1 MQNIIGNI
9 KNIKLLNRI
18 VATKKIA
25 NAYLF
30 FGPESVGKFT
40 AALAFAK
47 KITGNSA
54 KIDSDLVIIKPDMEE
69 KTVGIGNKVVKKKD
83 IKIEIIKDLQRELSL
98 SANNNKYKVAIID
111 EAERLNKSAQNALL
125 KTLEEPN
132 DKVVLILVA
141 QNEKKILPT
150 IISRCQKIHFELIG
164 DCEIEKIIP
173 SGNTNKKD
181 ILFWSIGRLGI
192 AKNLMDNPIELE
204 NRKETLVE
212 LKSLFSKDVNEKFA
226 LAEVWSKDVD
236 ELQKKMDW
244 WLIILRQIMLG
255 KKIGVQISP
264 AKALLL
270 IENIA
275 EQKRILQDTNANTR
289 LSMENLLLKF

>member
-47 KITGNSA
+47 KITVNSA

-83 IKIEIIKDLQRELSL
+83 IKIEIIKDLQRKLSL

-173 SGNTNKKD
+173 IGNTNKKD
-181 ILFWSIGRLGI
+181 ILFWSIGRMGI

-212 LKSLFSKDVNEKFA
+212 LKSLFLKDVNEKFA
-226 LAEVWSKDVD
+226 LAEAWSKNVD
-236 ELQKKMDW
+236 ELQEKMDW